1 MPKLFNQTY
10 TPAELR
16 RLTGTLDQ
24 LAGIRLVEYADGKA
38 RGLRAADVYTGSGF
52 RFTVWLDRSMDIGPA
67 EFAGKPLAWLHPA
80 LGTPAQYEPAGA
92 GWLRTFGGGLM
103 TTGGMTH
110 IGAPDQEGGEAFG
123 VHGRGSHLPAQAV
136 AAHCGWNGD
145 TYELVLE
152 GQVRQ
157 SVLFGENL
165 LLIRRIT
172 TKLGASSLRIDDRLI
187 NEGYQPI
194 NPMLLYHCNFGFP
207 VVSRDTELVVDDL
220 DVRPRDPAA
229 AAGLGQQNTF
239 QPPDPDYAE
248 QVFFHQVRPGADG
261 FATASLINRAIDFG
275 AYVRYRTAE
284 LPILVQWKMM
294 GAGAYIVGL
303 EPATNPLAPRQALRQ
318 AGLLKTLAPGEEMSF
333 AVEIGALAGN
343 SVPAESGRNAG

>member
-1 MPKLFNQTY
+1 
-10 TPAELR
+10 
-16 RLTGTLDQ
+16 
-24 LAGIRLVEYADGKA
+24 
-38 RGLRAADVYTGSGF
+38 
-52 RFTVWLDRSMDIGPA
+52 
-67 EFAGKPLAWLHPA
+67 
-80 LGTPAQYEPAGA
+80 
-92 GWLRTFGGGLM
+92 
-103 TTGGMTH
+103 
-110 IGAPDQEGGEAFG
+110 
-123 VHGRGSHLPAQAV
+123 
-136 AAHCGWNGD
+136 
-145 TYELVLE
+145 
-152 GQVRQ
+152 
-157 SVLFGENL
+157 
-165 LLIRRIT
+165 
-172 TKLGASSLRIDDRLI
+172 LGANSLRIDDRLI
-187 NEGYQPI
+187 NEGYQPV

-207 VVSRDTELVVDDL
+207 VVSQDTELVVDDL

-343 SVPAESGRNAG
+343 GVPAESGRNAG